1 MNSESGTVGSHRVLL
16 VDDHPDSLE
25 LSALLLRAK
34 YTVMT
39 CGSAAEALA
48 AAEALRPDVIVL
60 DIRMT
65 PVDGVQCLKAIRSV
79 RGYASIPAI
88 ALTACARDVERAAFL
103 DAGFQA
109 VVTKPLLD
117 LAVLEELIETLLGS
131 PASLDR
137 SHA

>member
-1 MNSESGTVGSHRVLL
+1 MNSEPETVGRHQVLL

-25 LSALLLRAK
+25 LSALVLRAK
-34 YTVMT
+34 YTVIA
-39 CGSAAEALA
+39 CGSAAEALTA
-48 AAEALRPDVIVL
+48 VEALRPDVIVL

-88 ALTACARDVERAAFL
+88 ALTACARDVDRAAFL

-117 LAVLEELIETLLGS
+117 LAILEELIEALLGS
-131 PASLDR
+131 STSLDR